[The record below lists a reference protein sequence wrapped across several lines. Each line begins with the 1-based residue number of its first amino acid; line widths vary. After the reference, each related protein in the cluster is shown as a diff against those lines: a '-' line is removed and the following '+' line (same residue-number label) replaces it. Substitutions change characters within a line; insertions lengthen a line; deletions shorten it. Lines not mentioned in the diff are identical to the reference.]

1 MALNVG
7 AVGYRLV
14 VYRAS
19 PGPLV
24 AWCADQPP
32 PPPPPLRCSLRE
44 GVPTEAVSVGVCLSE
59 EGQLDLDSVEVVP
72 SLVQPARRL
81 T

>member
-1 MALNVG
+1 M
-7 AVGYRLV
+7 
-14 VYRAS
+14 
-19 PGPLV
+19 
-24 AWCADQPP
+24 
-32 PPPPPLRCSLRE
+32 
-44 GVPTEAVSVGVCLSE
+44 GVCLSE